1 MNRQTNVGSVCVCV
15 CVCVYIHT
23 MELFSALK
31 RNTDICY
38 NMNKPRKHY
47 TK

>member
-1 MNRQTNVGSVCVCV
+1 MNRQTSVGSVCVCV
-15 CVCVYIHT
+15 YVYIHT

-31 RNTDICY
+31 RNKDIRY
-38 NMNKPRKHY
+38 NMNKTRKHY